1 MGGINLKSVDFTSV
15 TLNSGYWLSKETL
28 NRETT
33 IRAVYEQFEKTG
45 RIRALNCDW
54 REGQGNRPHVF
65 WDSDVAKWIE
75 GAAYILAK
83 HPDAELETQIDS
95 LIEKIQSNQCSDGY
109 FNTYFISVEPA
120 RRFFDRDAHELYCA
134 GHLIEAAIDCD
145 KIGKPALLECM
156 EKYITYIYKTFA
168 ENRNIHF
175 STPGHEEIE
184 LALLKLY
191 RHNGNTMSLKLAEY
205 FINTRGT
212 DADYCDSPHDA
223 KNYHPGSHAVYNQS
237 HLPVREQKEAV
248 GHSVRAIYLYTAM
261 AMLAKETDD
270 SELLDVCRSLFND
283 IIQRK
288 MYITGGVGSTAID
301 EAFANPFDLPND
313 TAYAETCAAI
323 SVMFFCRAMLESDVN
338 SLYADAIERVFYNGV
353 LSGISIDGKRFF
365 YVNPLEINL
374 NEHFEH
380 EFGKPKLPI
389 TQRPEIFNC
398 SCCPPNLNRLLA
410 SLGDYLFG
418 IDNGILYIHQYT
430 SSNTEVDGVSCN
442 VETDYPTSG
451 HIRVKVKGATA
462 VALRIPE
469 WCSSFTLNKAYAM
482 EKGYAVVQNDDTPIE
497 LVLDMTPRAV
507 FADSRVSRD
516 SYKLCIMCGPV
527 LYCAET
533 ADNENLLSQYSIPAD
548 FEWNKSEEEIGR
560 LPKLKISAYCI
571 SNSDKLYTSTIPK
584 RKKTTLNMIPYS
596 AFANRGECDMR
607 VWFHAIF

>member
-1 MGGINLKSVDFTSV
+1 MKNIDFTSV
-15 TLNSGYWLSKETL
+15 TLTSGYWLSKENL
-28 NRETT
+28 NREAT

-45 RIRALNCDW
+45 RIQALNCDW
-54 REGQGNRPHVF
+54 REGQENRPHVF

-83 HPDAELETQIDS
+83 HPNAELETQIDS
-95 LIEKIQSNQCSDGY
+95 LIEKIRSNQCNDGY

-120 RRFFDRDAHELYCA
+120 KRFFDRDAHELYCA
-134 GHLIEAAIDCD
+134 GHLIEAAIACD

-156 EKYITYIYKTFA
+156 EKYIAYIYKIFT

-184 LALLKLY
+184 LALLRLY
-191 RHNGNTMSLKLAEY
+191 RHNGNNMSLKLAEY

-223 KNYHPGSHAVYNQS
+223 KNYHPGNHAVYNQS

-261 AMLAKETDD
+261 AMLAKETYD
-270 SELLDVCRSLFND
+270 SELLYVCRSLFND

-301 EAFANPFDLPND
+301 EAFTNPFDLPND

-338 SLYADAIERVFYNGV
+338 SRYADAIERAFYNGV
-353 LSGISIDGKRFF
+353 LSGISLDGKRFF

-374 NEHFEH
+374 NEHFKH
-380 EFGKPKLPI
+380 EFGEPKLPI
-389 TQRPEIFNC
+389 TQRPEIFGC

-410 SLGDYLFG
+410 SLGNYLFG

-451 HIRVKVKGATA
+451 LIRVKVKGATA

-469 WCSSFTLNKAYAM
+469 WCSSFTLNKAYVM
-482 EKGYAVVQNDDTPIE
+482 EKGYAVVQNDGTPIE

-516 SYKLCIMCGPV
+516 SYKLCIMRGPV

-548 FEWNKSEEEIGR
+548 FEWNKTDEEIGG
-560 LPKLKISAYCI
+560 LPKLKISAFCI